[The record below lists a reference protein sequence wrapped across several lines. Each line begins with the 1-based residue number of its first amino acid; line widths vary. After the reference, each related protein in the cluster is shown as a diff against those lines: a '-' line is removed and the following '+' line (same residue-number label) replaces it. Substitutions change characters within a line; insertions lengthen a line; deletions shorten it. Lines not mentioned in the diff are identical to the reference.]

1 MKIIQTFALAPGSVE
16 SLSYYETKWV
26 ISLVIETG
34 INKRAIWK
42 TRTRMLSKE
51 FYKSKLIANK
61 VKSGILDSTSNIQTK
76 LVSFR
81 DSIM

>member
-1 MKIIQTFALAPGSVE
+1 
-16 SLSYYETKWV
+16 
-26 ISLVIETG
+26 
-34 INKRAIWK
+34 
-42 TRTRMLSKE
+42 MLSKE